1 MRYAIERK
9 RNKRTKK
16 FDLDSDDD
24 DMQNIQLTHKGKH
37 LYELNDRN
45 YDKPQDRPSESE
57 DDDKYLDDNIV
68 ERLHF
73 GGKDVE
79 KEDDELFTVKKTKEE
94 VFREIVAKSKLYKA
108 AKAELKDQN
117 EEMIDQLDEEFADIF
132 PLLDTRK
139 KAKKEIEESTSNL
152 LPNNVS
158 LLEVAK
164 KQNDKE
170 IRKKAEMRKRDQKQ
184 VRKTAPETTYD
195 YDFLAV
201 DLKSC
206 KKARPHSLVKSEKE
220 RALDRKEELE
230 QLEKQI
236 QHNDKVITD
245 QLDNYSGD
253 EVSESSEEPDQDKND
268 ALVDLIERE
277 YNEDDEE
284 PDEFEAIDEDSDE

>member
-1 MRYAIERK
+1 M
-9 RNKRTKK
+9 
-16 FDLDSDDD
+16 DDD
-24 DMQNIQLTHKGKH
+24 
-37 LYELNDRN
+37 
-45 YDKPQDRPSESE
+45 
-57 DDDKYLDDNIV
+57 IV
-68 ERLHF
+68 EKLHF

-108 AKAELKDQN
+108 AKAEIKDQN

-132 PLLDTRK
+132 PLLETRK
-139 KAKKEIEESTSNL
+139 KAKKEIEESTANL

-164 KQNDKE
+164 KQNDRE
-170 IRKKAEMRKRDQKQ
+170 IRKKADMRKRDQKQ
-184 VRKTAPETTYD
+184 VRKSAPETSYD

-201 DLKSC
+201 DLKSS
-206 KKARPHSLVKSEKE
+206 KRARPELLVKSEKE

-245 QLDNYSGD
+245 KLDNYSGD
-253 EVSESSEEPDQDKND
+253 EGSEYSDQPDQDKND

-277 YNEDDEE
+277 YNDDEEE
-284 PDEFEAIDEDSDE
+284 PDEFEAIEEDSSDE